1 MLMVK
6 QQVNDYDYDYDDRI
20 NRHLSKCKEVLSESD
35 YTLVGKYHTQMI
47 ITSLAVATQSKNLEI
62 IASLSSMEKMI
73 TNCNACLKD
82 DFDYC
87 LNYGICSNFPSKP
100 ILNLQQNIKDV
111 KNQTNDFTDDWN
123 EQSNAIDP

>member
-1 MLMVK
+1 MVK
-6 QQVNDYDYDYDDRI
+6 QQVNDYDYDYD
-20 NRHLSKCKEVLSESD
+20 NRVNLHLSKCKEVLSESD
-35 YTLVGKYHTQMI
+35 NALVKKYHTQMI
-47 ITSLAVATQSKNLEI
+47 ITYLAVATQSKNLEMM
-62 IASLSSMEKMI
+62 ASLSSMEKMI

-87 LNYGICSNFPSKP
+87 VNYGMCSNFPSKP
-100 ILNLQQNIKDV
+100 ISNLQQNIKDV

>member
-6 QQVNDYDYDYDDRI
+6 QQVNNYDYDYENRI

-35 YTLVGKYHTQMI
+35 YTLVGKYHIQMI

-62 IASLSSMEKMI
+62 MASLSSMEKMI

-87 LNYGICSNFPSKP
+87 VNYGMCSNFPSKP

>member
-6 QQVNDYDYDYDDRI
+6 QQVNDYDYDYDNRI

-35 YTLVGKYHTQMI
+35 DALVKKYHTQMI
-47 ITSLAVATQSKNLEI
+47 ITYLAVATQSKNLEMM
-62 IASLSSMEKMI
+62 ASLSSMEKMI

-87 LNYGICSNFPSKP
+87 VNYGMCSNFPSKL